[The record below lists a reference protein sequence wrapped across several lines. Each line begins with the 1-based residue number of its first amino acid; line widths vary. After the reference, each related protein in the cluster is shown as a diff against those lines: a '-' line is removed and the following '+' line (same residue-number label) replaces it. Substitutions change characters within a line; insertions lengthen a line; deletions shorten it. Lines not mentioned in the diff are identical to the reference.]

1 MSPTVSTREKP
12 EQFVT
17 ASEVARLCGVQ
28 PSAVS
33 NWRKRFADF
42 PRPVG
47 TAPSGG
53 DLFRRAEI
61 DQWLRRRGRIHKPFS
76 VAAEQLWAVSDR
88 LRGTATA
95 GALAGLVA
103 VAAAFIH
110 LVRRE
115 GDSVADHFRAEPEEL
130 ARWVRTATADLEVS
144 DPALA
149 GLFGPLVAAKPM
161 DLRLLLDSANSLE
174 TASELA
180 AAVDAALD
188 RGLRY
193 GEFQYRTP
201 EAATNVIVEL
211 ARARGIVLDPAAGSG
226 EFLIR
231 AASHPDT
238 QVFGEEINEDA
249 RRIGVSRLL
258 LRGVE
263 PRIALGDS
271 LVADAYE
278 DLRADIVMCDPPAGV
293 RLDVGG
299 LLPGDPRWRL
309 LGSLE
314 APSSRAADFAWLG
327 HVIHHLK
334 EDGRG
339 YVLLPPGTLFHG
351 GAEARFRAELLRQGT
366 IEAVVALP
374 VTPGTVPS
382 SSLWIV
388 RPPTSTP
395 ADVLLIEA
403 QEGGGTSP
411 AQLTERIAKAVGRRR
426 DDPAG
431 FEPTPGFATTVSVLE
446 LLSGDASLLPSR
458 WVSGPELLDPSS
470 MFSAVRRAIADTES
484 ARTLL
489 PAAPPSVRIQATD
502 EPPERFRVGE
512 LIEHGL
518 ASLIRPARLRPGD
531 FRDEGLPVWVPTDV
545 RPEWER
551 DEERRFA
558 DPAAVDQRSITQ
570 PGDIVFTTIGDLR
583 ARVDREGGHVLG
595 TSLHGLRLDPK
606 LFDSEAVAALLASEQ
621 NRGLMGGTI
630 PRVNIRELQ
639 FPRLD
644 PEAAVQLRDT
654 LQQVDAE
661 EQAGRAIAEGA
672 AEVRAAVIDAVAAGV
687 AVIEVAEPAA
697 ARRPRRKKA

>member
-17 ASEVARLCGVQ
+17 ASEVARLGGVQ

-47 TAPSGG
+47 TAQSGG

-61 DQWLRRRGRIHKPFS
+61 EQWLQRRGRTQKPS
-76 VAAEQLWAVSDR
+76 PAAAEQLWAVADQ
-88 LRGTATA
+88 LRGIGAA
-95 GALAGLVA
+95 GALASLVA

-115 GDSVADHFRAEPEEL
+115 GKWAVNQLHDEPGEL
-130 ARWVRTATADLEVS
+130 ARSVRTAAADFEAS

-149 GLFGPLVAAKPM
+149 GLFAPLVATKPGH
-161 DLRLLLDSANSLE
+161 LRLLLDSASSLK
-174 TASELA
+174 TAAELL

-201 EAATNVIVEL
+201 EAATNLIVEL

-231 AASHPDT
+231 AASPET
-238 QVFGEEINEDA
+238 QVFGQEVNEDA
-249 RRIGVSRLL
+249 WRIGVSRLL
-258 LRGVE
+258 LTGVE

-271 LVADAYE
+271 LFADAYE
-278 DLRADIVMCDPPAGV
+278 DLRADVVTCDPPAGV
-293 RLDVGG
+293 RLDDLG

-314 APSSRAADFAWLG
+314 APSSRAADFAWLA

-351 GAEARFRAELLRQGT
+351 GMEARFRAELLRQGT
-366 IEAVVALP
+366 IEAIVALP
-374 VTPGTVPS
+374 VAPGTVPS

-388 RPPTSTP
+388 RPPTSAP
-395 ADVLLIEA
+395 DDVLLIEA
-403 QEGGGTSP
+403 QEGGGPTT
-411 AQLTERIAKAVGRRR
+411 AQLTARIAKAVSRWR

-446 LLSGDASLLPSR
+446 LLSGDASLLASR
-458 WVSGPELLDPSS
+458 WVSGPELLDPTSMSS
-470 MFSAVRRAIADTES
+470 ALHRAIADTER
-484 ARTLL
+484 ARKLL
-489 PAAPPSVRIQATD
+489 PATPPSVRIRATD

-518 ASLIRPARLRPGD
+518 ASLIRPARLRPDD
-531 FRDEGLPVWVPTDV
+531 FRDEGLPVWVPADV

-551 DEERRFA
+551 DQERRFA
-558 DPAAVDQRSITQ
+558 DPAAVDPRSITQ

-583 ARVDREGGHVLG
+583 SRVDKEGGNVLG

-606 LFDSEAVAALLASEQ
+606 LFDSEAIAALLASEQ

-639 FPRLD
+639 LPRLE
-644 PEAAVQLRDT
+644 PETVVQLRET
-654 LQQVDAE
+654 LHQVDAE
-661 EQAGRAIAEGA
+661 EQAGRAIAKGA
-672 AEVRAAVIDAVAAGV
+672 AELRAAVINAVAAGV
-687 AVIEVAEPAA
+687 AVIQDAEPAT
-697 ARRPRRKKA
+697 RPPRKKKA